1 MSKRYSLIGSVVLLL
16 SLGFFGQALAHAKLV
31 TSTPAAGAKLTKAP
45 ATVTIN
51 FSEEIS
57 EKDSN
62 FTVADAKGA
71 TVGTGKLDLNDLDH
85 KTLTAT
91 LKTGLGDGIYTVAWK
106 TVTPDDGGISE
117 GKFTFGVNA
126 EPGAQPTAAAEPT
139 TVATAAPTATAK
151 AGTVTATA
159 TAAPTAATAGGT
171 STTTAPQTLPATG
184 DSGTPLF
191 VLLLLGITILGGGL
205 LLRKRHGA
213 E

>member
-1 MSKRYSLIGSVVLLL
+1 MSKRYSLIGAVVLLL

-91 LKTGLGDGIYTVAWK
+91 LKTGLGDGVYTVTWK

-126 EPGAQPTAAAEPT
+126 EAGVQPTAAAEP
-139 TVATAAPTATAK
+139 AAPRAAPTATAK
-151 AGTVTATA
+151 AGTVAVA
-159 TAAPTAATAGGT
+159 PTAAPTAAAAGGT
-171 STTTAPQTLPATG
+171 GRTNAPQTLPATG
-184 DSGTPLF
+184 DSSTPLF
-191 VLLLLGITILGGGL
+191 ALLLLGITILGGGL

-213 E
+213 